1 MKFLDESKIYLKA
14 GDGGPGC
21 LSFRREK
28 YVEFGGPDGG
38 DGGKGGDII
47 FQAVENLNTLIDFR
61 YKQHFKAQSGQN
73 GSGKNKTG
81 SNGNDMIIKVPVGTL
96 ILSEDKEF
104 VYKDLSKSN
113 QSFLAARGGLG
124 GRGNAK
130 FKTSTNQAPR
140 NFQKGKVGQEL
151 WVWLQLKL
159 IADIGF
165 IGLPNAGKS
174 TLLSVLSNAKPKI
187 ANYPFTTINPQLG
200 LLRLE
205 ARDVI
210 LADLPGLIEG
220 ASNGVGLGLKF
231 LAHIERCKVL
241 VHLCDVSLE
250 SDSQI
255 INNYQVIRKE
265 IEKYGKKVSAK
276 KELILLSKSDL
287 VDRDTTSRRIELMK
301 KISRSDIRSLSSVSN
316 EGVDDFK
323 NYLKEFFHG

>member
-28 YVEFGGPDGG
+28 YIEFGGPDGG

-81 SNGNDMIIKVPVGTL
+81 SNGKNMIIKVPVGTL

>member
-81 SNGNDMIIKVPVGTL
+81 SNGKNMIIKVPVGTL

-231 LAHIERCKVL
+231 LAHVERCKVL

>member
-81 SNGNDMIIKVPVGTL
+81 SNGKNMIIKVPVGTL

-113 QSFLAARGGLG
+113 QSFLAAKGGLG

-205 ARDVI
+205 AGDVI

-301 KISRSDIRSLSSVSN
+301 KISRSDIHSLSSVSN

>member
-81 SNGNDMIIKVPVGTL
+81 SNGKNMIIKVPVGTL

-265 IEKYGKKVSAK
+265 IEKYGKKVSSK

-316 EGVDDFK
+316 EGVDDLK
-323 NYLKEFFHG
+323 NYFKEFFHG

>member
-205 ARDVI
+205 AGDVI

>member
-81 SNGNDMIIKVPVGTL
+81 SNGKNMIIKVPVGTL

-265 IEKYGKKVSAK
+265 IEKYGKKVSSK

>member
-231 LAHIERCKVL
+231 LAHVERCKVL

>member
-81 SNGNDMIIKVPVGTL
+81 SNGKNMIIKVPVGTL

>member
-81 SNGNDMIIKVPVGTL
+81 SNGKNMIIKVPVGTL

-205 ARDVI
+205 AGDVI

>member
-81 SNGNDMIIKVPVGTL
+81 SNGKNMIIKVPVGTL

-301 KISRSDIRSLSSVSN
+301 KISRSDIHSLSSVSN

>member
-205 ARDVI
+205 AGDVI

-231 LAHIERCKVL
+231 LAHVERCKVL

>member
-81 SNGNDMIIKVPVGTL
+81 SNGKNMIIKVPVGTL

-104 VYKDLSKSN
+104 VYKDLSKSK
-113 QSFLAARGGLG
+113 QFFLAARGGLG

-265 IEKYGKKVSAK
+265 IEKYGKKVSSK

-316 EGVDDFK
+316 EGVDDLK
-323 NYLKEFFHG
+323 NYFKEFFHG

>member
-231 LAHIERCKVL
+231 LAHVERCKVL

-265 IEKYGKKVSAK
+265 IEKYGKKVSSK

-316 EGVDDFK
+316 EGVDDLK
-323 NYLKEFFHG
+323 NYFKEFFHG

>member
-81 SNGNDMIIKVPVGTL
+81 SNGKDIIIKVPVGTL

-104 VYKDLSKSN
+104 VFKDLSKSN
-113 QSFLAARGGLG
+113 QSFLAAKGGLG

-205 ARDVI
+205 AGDVI

-316 EGVDDFK
+316 EGVNDLK